1 MNVGSAFLH
10 NNSPSV
16 QTIYANSHIQTSTV
30 STMKPAA
37 IHPASN
43 WDDLQFFLAVASQGS
58 ISAAARGLGVNHS
71 TVLRRLAS
79 LEAHL
84 GSRLFDRLPAGYALT
99 DAGQE
104 LAEHLGGVAEQIE
117 SAQRRT
123 RSGDLAIRGAI
134 RLTTTDTLLG
144 SMLMP
149 HLVRFGR
156 LHPQVE
162 VQVAVNNSFLN
173 LTQRE
178 ADVAIRGSNRPPEN
192 LVGRRAGRIRTAP
205 YAARSYLKSLGRGRT
220 HKDGREDWR
229 WVGPDDSL
237 AHVEQARWLRR
248 NVPPERIAMRVD
260 SLLGM
265 ADAVAAGAGVG
276 MLLCPLGDARRE
288 LVRLE
293 DPLPALDTEVW
304 VLTHPDLKRVARV
317 RAFTEFMFEALS
329 GDERLE
335 HG

>member
-1 MNVGSAFLH
+1 VKGNVVSAFLH
-10 NNSPSV
+10 NNSPPM
-16 QTIYANSHIQTSTV
+16 QMIYANPHTQMT
-30 STMKPAA
+30 TMKPTAF
-37 IHPASN
+37 HPASN
-43 WDDLQFFLAVASQGS
+43 WDDLQFFLAVATQGS
-58 ISAAARGLGVNHS
+58 ISAAARRLGVNHS

-117 SAQRRT
+117 SAQRRMK
-123 RSGDLAIRGAI
+123 SGDLAIRGVV

-162 VQVAVNNSFLN
+162 IQVTVNNSFLN

-205 YAARSYLKSLGRGRT
+205 YAARSYLKSLGRT
-220 HKDGREDWR
+220 HTHEDWR

-237 AHVEQARWLRR
+237 AHIEQARWLRR
-248 NVPPERIAMRVD
+248 NVPPERVAIRVD

-293 DPLPALDTEVW
+293 EPLPALDTEVW
-304 VLTHPDLKRVARV
+304 VLTHPDLRRVARV
-317 RAFTEFMFEALS
+317 RAFTEFMFAALG
-329 GDERLE
+329 GDERLG